1 LKIQTSLIF
10 LYDKFIMY
18 DNLIMLVVP
27 FILVKI

>member
-1 LKIQTSLIF
+1 
-10 LYDKFIMY
+10 MY